1 MSTNSTQRVTLP
13 QRDEMMQRLI
23 AVSNHPTR
31 VEKFYPRILDHAANS
46 ELTALA
52 VVNSLQLAIAEF
64 LELTELRF
72 RSTVDWVL
80 QSKLDQYLTALI
92 DDEDVRAEAL
102 TIMQEARQ
110 NAQ

>member
-1 MSTNSTQRVTLP
+1 MSTSPQRVTLP

-23 AVSNHPTR
+23 TVSNHPTR

-52 VVNSLQLAIAEF
+52 VVNSLQLATAEF
-64 LELTELRF
+64 LELIELRF
-72 RSTVDWVL
+72 RGAVDWVL
-80 QSKLDQYLTALI
+80 QGKLDQYLTALI
-92 DDEDVRAEAL
+92 DDESVLAEAL

-110 NAQ
+110 KAQ